1 MGFILF
7 CFVLFSSLQARQEVL
22 QQIAA
27 DKANRRDKKPK
38 PPAHFAMIQATDKSR
53 EPGESSKE
61 NKQCLIQV
69 YVCIICFKK
78 GCLKKSI
85 KVFWIVSGHSSLTSR
100 FQHRGFD
107 EFVYLFDL
115 LTFID
120 YWILR
125 LPLKIAMRTF
135 YDNCFWNGHM

>member
-38 PPAHFAMIQATDKSR
+38 PLAHFEMIQATDKSR

-100 FQHRGFD
+100 F
-107 EFVYLFDL
+107 
-115 LTFID
+115 
-120 YWILR
+120 
-125 LPLKIAMRTF
+125 
-135 YDNCFWNGHM
+135 

>member
-1 MGFILF
+1 MCLFYSNQEVAQWGFFLF

-100 FQHRGFD
+100 F
-107 EFVYLFDL
+107 
-115 LTFID
+115 
-120 YWILR
+120 
-125 LPLKIAMRTF
+125 
-135 YDNCFWNGHM
+135 

>member
-1 MGFILF
+1 MCLF
-7 CFVLFSSLQARQEVL
+7 YSNQEVAQWDLFYFNFVLISSLQARQEVL
-22 QQIAA
+22 QQIAD

-100 FQHRGFD
+100 F
-107 EFVYLFDL
+107 
-115 LTFID
+115 
-120 YWILR
+120 
-125 LPLKIAMRTF
+125 
-135 YDNCFWNGHM
+135 